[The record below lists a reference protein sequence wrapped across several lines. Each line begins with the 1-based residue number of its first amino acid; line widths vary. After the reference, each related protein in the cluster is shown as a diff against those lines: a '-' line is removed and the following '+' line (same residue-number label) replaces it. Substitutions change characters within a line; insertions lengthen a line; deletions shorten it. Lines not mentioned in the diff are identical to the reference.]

1 MRGRGVVPV
10 ADKGRSA
17 MIAGPADSAQL
28 VKRQQARA
36 RTDANIAAVR
46 GVYQRAITE
55 LEAHGGREETERAK
69 ALRAFVQ
76 AMPDALD
83 ARAEIIERLKSCKA
97 EPRARSSDAE
107 KRAGAVDRLE
117 RAGARIRSSAADR
130 KTDEDGQGAGH
141 AAAADRLRA
150 KPAALKN
157 KPKPKDDRAAAT

>member
-55 LEAHGGREETERAK
+55 LEAHGGRKETERANDW
-69 ALRAFVQ
+69 RSEEQ
-76 AMPDALD
+76 TY
-83 ARAEIIERLKSCKA
+83 EIDSII
-97 EPRARSSDAE
+97 
-107 KRAGAVDRLE
+107 
-117 RAGARIRSSAADR
+117 RISNTVICLTQ
-130 KTDEDGQGAGH
+130 KNK
-141 AAAADRLRA
+141 L
-150 KPAALKN
+150 PLKN
-157 KPKPKDDRAAAT
+157 KK

>member
-76 AMPDALD
+76 
-83 ARAEIIERLKSCKA
+83 RTEERRVGQEGVSTC
-97 EPRARSSDAE
+97 SSW
-107 KRAGAVDRLE
+107 GW
-117 RAGARIRSSAADR
+117 
-130 KTDEDGQGAGH
+130 
-141 AAAADRLRA
+141 
-150 KPAALKN
+150 PYN
-157 KPKPKDDRAAAT
+157 

>member
-83 ARAEIIERLKSCKA
+83 ARAEIIERLKSC
-97 EPRARSSDAE
+97 RSEEHTSE
-107 KRAGAVDRLE
+107 LQSLM
-117 RAGARIRSSAADR
+117 RISSAVFC
-130 KTDEDGQGAGH
+130 
-141 AAAADRLRA
+141 
-150 KPAALKN
+150 LK
-157 KPKPKDDRAAAT
+157 KK